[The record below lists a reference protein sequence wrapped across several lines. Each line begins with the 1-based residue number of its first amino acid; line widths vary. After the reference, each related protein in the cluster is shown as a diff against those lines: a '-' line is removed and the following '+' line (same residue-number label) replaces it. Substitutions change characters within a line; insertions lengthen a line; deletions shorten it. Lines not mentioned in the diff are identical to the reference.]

1 MTLTATTS
9 HTVGPYYHIG
19 LTWLN
24 RENLTVEQTLGE
36 RVAITGQVL
45 DGNGDVVNDA
55 MLEVWQANAAGKYDH
70 PEDDQD
76 KPLDP
81 NFEGFRPDTGGCRR
95 SVPFHHYQT
104 GQPWKG

>member
-24 RENLTVEQTLGE
+24 REDLTVAQTLGQ
-36 RVAITGQVL
+36 RVAITGQVV
-45 DGNGDVVNDA
+45 DGNGQFVNDA
-55 MLEVWQANAAGKYDH
+55 MLEVWQANAAGKYAH

-76 KPLDP
+76 KPWTRTSKALA
-81 NFEGFRPDTGGCRR
+81 GCRWM
-95 SVPFHHYQT
+95 P
-104 GQPWKG
+104 KGASDSPPSSRALCQG

>member
-1 MTLTATTS
+1 MTLNATTS

-24 RENLTVEQTLGE
+24 REDLTVEQTLGE
-36 RVAITGQVL
+36 RVAITGQVI

-76 KPLDP
+76 KPWTRTSKGLA
-81 NFEGFRPDTGGCRR
+81 GCRWMQKGASVSPR
-95 SVPFHHYQT
+95 SSRAR
-104 GQPWKG
+104 WKA